1 MSIKP
6 VGWKPDGS
14 HVSKGAIALIICFVI
29 GMYCTYSDTPFGH
42 PKVEKTP
49 ITKKK

>member
-6 VGWKPDGS
+6 VGWKPDGT
-14 HVSKGAIALIICFVI
+14 HVHKGAIALIICFVI
-29 GMYCTYSDTPFGH
+29 GMYCMASDTAFGH

-49 ITKKK
+49 ITEKK

>member
-6 VGWKPDGS
+6 VGWKPDGT
-14 HVSKGAIALIICFVI
+14 HVHKGAIALIICFVI
-29 GMYCTYSDTPFGH
+29 GMHCMASDTPFGH

>member
-29 GMYCTYSDTPFGH
+29 GMYCMVSDAPFGH

-49 ITKKK
+49 ITEKK